1 MRDAPS
7 HHSPLTTNDMSWMMP
22 LRIGIVIDYPSPH
35 MVALLDSLAKR
46 EDCSGSVLY
55 CRDSAPGKKWGAPT
69 GALPHKI
76 MKGITLHRTGLQIT
90 PALPQYLRREPVD
103 VWVINACYDSPN
115 TVLAAWWLARN
126 RIPWVYM
133 NEPPRP
139 RNRVLWAMKSWP
151 LGFVLRRAWGIVGT
165 GEKATAR
172 YQDLIGKGV
181 PRTSVPYYIDLKDF
195 QRLPLPPPPGNRGTL
210 KFLACCQL
218 IHRKGLDVLLDA
230 CSQLN
235 GSDWKLTIVG
245 DGPLRKKLERE
256 GNLRF
261 APGQVRFVGEI
272 PYGQRGEA
280 FSGHHVFVFS
290 SRWDGWGMVL
300 PEALAAGLPVVATDQ
315 VMAAHEFIR
324 PGVNGFVVPANDAGS
339 LAEKMRHWMDH
350 PETLSSMATAA
361 RQSVENYRP
370 EVGAERLVL
379 FLQSL
384 LSKPHRAG

>member
-1 MRDAPS
+1 
-7 HHSPLTTNDMSWMMP
+7 
-22 LRIGIVIDYPSPH
+22 
-35 MVALLDSLAKR
+35 
-46 EDCSGSVLY
+46 
-55 CRDSAPGKKWGAPT
+55 
-69 GALPHKI
+69 
-76 MKGITLHRTGLQIT
+76 
-90 PALPQYLRREPVD
+90 
-103 VWVINACYDSPN
+103 
-115 TVLAAWWLARN
+115 
-126 RIPWVYM
+126 
-133 NEPPRP
+133 
-139 RNRVLWAMKSWP
+139 MKSWP